1 MSAIGDYVHY
11 SVSNYFTYGVSKEG
25 ERPYPFITPNDFL
38 KNRVSK
44 IKTVNEKTLEELK
57 KRLEENSLANI
68 KNDEKKNNL
77 DMQLKINELYK
88 IIAEHTETEA
98 LRSFMGS
105 SKNSWVYTG
114 KWKKLLQEKSLSAE
128 KIQFLKIMYNF
139 LNNEIDKIN
148 KKSIV
153 SVDEIDSIVSTYQNI
168 FNEKLG
174 KKYNN
179 KISILGKIQEEL
191 QNMSFNS
198 AYGHVAGE
206 FGEGLV
212 ALCAD
217 EIEKISI
224 KEVSEVL
231 KKSVVGKE
239 TSEITLNKESVSQ
252 DLSSYFKTDKTGNQY
267 YFGKTQNKVDVKIRV
282 NSENVLASVKNYYNP
297 TKTGVILQSYT
308 NLFISLAFLENQQK
322 FGTHWLNMHAGVLK
336 GKDRQEADEI
346 LKQEMAFEA
355 LVSGNPLKKGL
366 DNANVFVLLD
376 RKNGRAIVKSTKD
389 ILIKEFDSITFSPKI
404 ENIILEN
411 RKGLTAPER
420 ISKILISAHQKNIK
434 VGLQIK

>member
-1 MSAIGDYVHY
+1 MSAIGDYIHY
-11 SVSNYFTYGVSKEG
+11 SVSNYFTYGVSKKG
-25 ERPYPFITPNDFL
+25 EKSYFTTPSNFL
-38 KNRVSK
+38 ENRVSK
-44 IKTVNEKTLEELK
+44 IKTVSTETLDELK
-57 KRLEENSLANI
+57 KRLEENSLTNV
-68 KNDEKKNNL
+68 KNDEKKNNS

-88 IIAEHTETEA
+88 IIAEHTETGA
-98 LRSFMGS
+98 LGRFVGS
-105 SKNSWVYTG
+105 SKNSWAYTG
-114 KWKKLLQEKSLSAE
+114 YYKKLKEKSLSAE
-128 KIQFLKIMYNF
+128 EINYLKIMYNF

-148 KKSIV
+148 KKGMA

-168 FNEKLG
+168 FNGKLG

-179 KISILGKIQEEL
+179 KISILGKIQDEL
-191 QNMSFNS
+191 QNMSLNAVYS
-198 AYGHVAGE
+198 HVAGE

-217 EIEKISI
+217 EIEKTSI
-224 KEVSEVL
+224 KKVSEVL
-231 KKSVVGKE
+231 KKSMVGKK
-239 TSEITLNKESVSQ
+239 TSEITLNKELISQ

-267 YFGKTQNKVDVKIRV
+267 YFGKSQNKVDVKIQV

-297 TKTGVILQSYT
+297 TKTGVTLQSYT

-411 RKGLTAPER
+411 RKGLTASER